1 MKNISKDLIGVAGVH
16 YVVSK
21 LSMRGIIAL
30 PTTRN
35 TAGVDI
41 IVSKN
46 DRSNPILIQVKTSGK
61 KVKFW
66 PTPKEDKIMSGKN
79 CYYAF
84 LRYIEKEDNFEVFLV
99 NGGEVKKQV
108 RDNAAYYKKK
118 GRKEFSYFEIY
129 KDDETEY
136 KKEWEDFLA

>member
-1 MKNISKDLIGVAGVH
+1 MSNVSKDLIGAAGVH

-41 IVSKN
+41 IVSNKN
-46 DRSNPILIQVKTSGK
+46 GSSMALFQVKSSGK

-66 PTPKEDKIMSGKN
+66 PTSNEDRIMSGKN

-84 LRYIEKEDNFEVFLV
+84 LRYIEKDDDFEAFLV
-99 NGGEVKKQV
+99 EGKEVRKQV
-108 RDNAAYYKKK
+108 AENAAYYKKK
-118 GRKEFSYFEIY
+118 GRKEFAFFEIY
-129 KDDETEY
+129 KEDEAVY
-136 KKEWEDFLA
+136 KKEWDVFSI